1 MEFPLLKNFDLKD
14 KKVLLRV
21 DINSPIDPDTG
32 EILDDTRIRSHTPT
46 LRYLEDAKTVVL
58 AHQSRPG
65 LRDFT
70 PLEVHARKLAE
81 INGRTVKYVDELFGS
96 RAREEIGK
104 LNSGEILV
112 LENVRFCSE
121 EVSPQV
127 MALPP
132 EKQANTNF
140 VRKLSGCVDFYVND
154 AFAVAHRPQPSVTAF
169 PHVLPCAAGKLMEAE
184 VDSLSKVL
192 SSKSRPKVFLFGGA
206 KVKDSLKVIHSLLE
220 KSVADSILTSGLVAN
235 LLLVAGGRDI
245 GKVNNQTLDDKNLME
260 LIPRAK
266 TILKKHGDKV
276 ELPVDLAFQKNG
288 SRVEAPVGNVGEN
301 RILDIGIE
309 TIIKYSSVIRDSG
322 VVVANGPCGLFE
334 LEAFAMGTEELLKAM
349 ADSKAFSVIG
359 GGHLS
364 AIARNLGIMDR
375 LSYASTGGKATM
387 YFLAGETLPG
397 IEALKKGRHG

>member
-1 MEFPLLKNFDLKD
+1 MEFPLLKNFDLKG

-46 LRYLEDAKTVVL
+46 LRYLEDAKTIVL

-70 PLEVHARKLAE
+70 PLEMHAKKLEE

-104 LNSGEILV
+104 LKNGEILV

-132 EKQANTNF
+132 EKQAHTNF
-140 VRKLSGCVDFYVND
+140 VRNLSGCVDFYVND
-154 AFAVAHRPQPSVTAF
+154 AFAVAHRPQPSVVAF

-184 VDSLSKVL
+184 VNSLSKVL
-192 SSKSRPKVFLFGGA
+192 SSNSRPKVFLFGGA
-206 KVKDSLKVIHSLLE
+206 KVKDSLRVISRLLE
-220 KSVADSILTSGLVAN
+220 KGVADAVLTSGLVAN
-235 LLLVAGGRDI
+235 LLLVAEGRDI
-245 GKVNNQTLDDKNLME
+245 GKINNQTLDDKNLLG
-260 LIPRAK
+260 LIPQARK
-266 TILKKHGDKV
+266 VLRKHGEKI
-276 ELPVDLAFQKNG
+276 ELPIDMAFQKNG
-288 SRVEAPVGNVGEN
+288 SRVEAPVGKVGEN

-309 TIIKYSSVIRDSG
+309 TIIKYSTVIRDSG

-334 LEAFAMGTEELLKAM
+334 LEAFAMGTEEILKAM

-364 AIARNLGIMDR
+364 AIARNLGILDR

-397 IEALKKGRHG
+397 IEALKKGRHD